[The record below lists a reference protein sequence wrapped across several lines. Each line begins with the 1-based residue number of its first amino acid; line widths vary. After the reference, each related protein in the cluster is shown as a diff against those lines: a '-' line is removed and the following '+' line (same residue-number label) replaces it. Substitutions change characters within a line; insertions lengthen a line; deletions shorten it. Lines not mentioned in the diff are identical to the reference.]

1 MAQAILNCSF
11 SSISTY
17 QAVGDEVGFGHG
29 LNSVTINP
37 TTNTATILRLTVDGD
52 ASLIRKIEYDCTV
65 GGPGL
70 WMWLDGDNDDHQVLT
85 GIRESHDDDVYHVI
99 ITVENPMDETI
110 NGLFTYI
117 TTYNNDQRIIS
128 NLRIYNED
136 NQILNM
142 ATHVE
147 RFSLPY
153 DNWYDEEGRIYKD
166 ILIKNLDACEQKLFE
181 VQGLDAFDV
190 EPPDIETMIYPDTTL
205 ESDDNCIVNLKSFLT
220 IMNLINYPIE
230 LTISGTKIRKLSYW
244 NSNYQYITKQNVIVE
259 SVSEEN
265 KFVYLDAS
273 DNEIKATNNP
283 STATSGI
290 FIGVYENGII
300 RGIHEGLLANLN
312 LMYMLSAMQKD
323 LGSKS
328 GGTHNGITFYNNG
341 RMVGFGD
348 GESRSGEHGIS
359 FADYG
364 REV

>member
-1 MAQAILNCSF
+1 MS
-11 SSISTY
+11 
-17 QAVGDEVGFGHG
+17 
-29 LNSVTINP
+29 
-37 TTNTATILRLTVDGD
+37 
-52 ASLIRKIEYDCTV
+52 
-65 GGPGL
+65 
-70 WMWLDGDNDDHQVLT
+70 
-85 GIRESHDDDVYHVI
+85 
-99 ITVENPMDETI
+99 
-110 NGLFTYI
+110 
-117 TTYNNDQRIIS
+117 
-128 NLRIYNED
+128 
-136 NQILNM
+136 
-142 ATHVE
+142 
-147 RFSLPY
+147 
-153 DNWYDEEGRIYKD
+153 
-166 ILIKNLDACEQKLFE
+166 
-181 VQGLDAFDV
+181 
-190 EPPDIETMIYPDTTL
+190 
-205 ESDDNCIVNLKSFLT
+205 IVNLKSFLT